1 MSKRY
6 PPAFN
11 VILFSIAV
19 LCILLNPISN
29 ILPWLPELIKGA
41 VNVAVYAIY
50 NFYNTAGEFIVNTYN
65 NYVIFTLH
73 IVIITLYGKQLFSK
87 DVKDKYQ
94 AAIKT
99 INESYNIVELN
110 KAMHTYEGIMAK
122 FYALS
127 ALTISLIV
135 ANIIVPNFYQ
145 FNILQFWGNYPSD
158 ATVIFV
164 ELLASTFLAL
174 LIIASVAAIGVI
186 YGIPN
191 MANTENR
198 AIQLAD

>member
-6 PPAFN
+6 PPVFN
-11 VILFSIAV
+11 VILFVIAV
-19 LCILLNPISN
+19 LGILLNPISN
-29 ILPWLPELIKGA
+29 MLPWLPEVIKDA
-41 VNVAVYAIY
+41 VNVAVYEIY
-50 NFYNTAGEFIVNTYN
+50 NFYNTAGKLIVNTYN
-65 NYVIFTLH
+65 NYAIFTLH
-73 IVIITLYGKQLFSK
+73 IVIIALYGKQLFSK

-94 AAIKT
+94 AALKT

-164 ELLASTFLAL
+164 ELLASTFLTL

>member
-6 PPAFN
+6 PPIFN

-29 ILPWLPELIKGA
+29 MLPWLPEVIKDA

-50 NFYNTAGEFIVNTYN
+50 NFYNTAGEFIINIYN

-73 IVIITLYGKQLFSK
+73 IVIIALYGKQLFSK

-94 AAIKT
+94 AALKT

>member
-6 PPAFN
+6 PPVFN
-11 VILFSIAV
+11 VILFVIAV
-19 LCILLNPISN
+19 LCILLNQISN
-29 ILPWLPELIKGA
+29 MLPWLPEVIKDA
-41 VNVAVYAIY
+41 VNVTVYAIY
-50 NFYNTAGEFIVNTYN
+50 NFYNTAGEFIINTYN

-73 IVIITLYGKQLFSK
+73 IVIIALYGKQLFSK

-94 AAIKT
+94 AALKT

>member
-19 LCILLNPISN
+19 LCILLNPTSN
-29 ILPWLPELIKGA
+29 MLQWLPELIKGA

-50 NFYNTAGEFIVNTYN
+50 NFYNTAGKFIANTYN
-65 NYVIFTLH
+65 NYAIFTLH
-73 IVIITLYGKQLFSK
+73 IVIIALYGKQLFSK

-94 AAIKT
+94 AALKT

-135 ANIIVPNFYQ
+135 ANIIIPNFYQ
-145 FNILQFWGNYPSD
+145 FKILQFWGNYPSD

-174 LIIASVAAIGVI
+174 LIIAVVAAIGII

>member
-1 MSKRY
+1 M
-6 PPAFN
+6 
-11 VILFSIAV
+11 
-19 LCILLNPISN
+19 
-29 ILPWLPELIKGA
+29 
-41 VNVAVYAIY
+41 
-50 NFYNTAGEFIVNTYN
+50 
-65 NYVIFTLH
+65 
-73 IVIITLYGKQLFSK
+73 FSK

-94 AAIKT
+94 AALKT

-145 FNILQFWGNYPSD
+145 FNILQFLGNYPSD

>member
-6 PPAFN
+6 PPVFN
-11 VILFSIAV
+11 VILFVIAV
-19 LCILLNPISN
+19 LGILLNPISN
-29 ILPWLPELIKGA
+29 MLPWLPEVIKDA

-73 IVIITLYGKQLFSK
+73 IVIIALYGKQLFSK
-87 DVKDKYQ
+87 DIKDKYYN
-94 AAIKT
+94 AIKT
-99 INESYNIVELN
+99 INESYNCTELN
-110 KAMHTYEGIMAK
+110 KAMHTYEGIMVK

-158 ATVIFV
+158 ATVIFL
-164 ELLASTFLAL
+164 ELFTSTFLTL
-174 LIIASVAAIGVI
+174 LIIAAISAIGVI

-191 MANTENR
+191 MVNTENR

>member
-1 MSKRY
+1 
-6 PPAFN
+6 
-11 VILFSIAV
+11 
-19 LCILLNPISN
+19 
-29 ILPWLPELIKGA
+29 
-41 VNVAVYAIY
+41 
-50 NFYNTAGEFIVNTYN
+50 
-65 NYVIFTLH
+65 
-73 IVIITLYGKQLFSK
+73 
-87 DVKDKYQ
+87 
-94 AAIKT
+94 
-99 INESYNIVELN
+99 
-110 KAMHTYEGIMAK
+110 MAK

-135 ANIIVPNFYQ
+135 TNIIVPNFYQ

-174 LIIASVAAIGVI
+174 LIIAVVAAIGVI

>member
-6 PPAFN
+6 PPIFN
-11 VILFSIAV
+11 VILFVVAV
-19 LCILLNPISN
+19 IFMLLNPIAN
-29 ILPWLPELIKGA
+29 MIPWLPEAIKDA
-41 VNVAVYAIY
+41 VNAAVYAIY
-50 NFYNTAGEFIVNTYN
+50 NFYNTAGKFIANTYN
-65 NYVIFTLH
+65 NYAIFTLH
-73 IVIITLYGKQLFSK
+73 IVIIALYGKQLFSK

-94 AAIKT
+94 AALKT

-135 ANIIVPNFYQ
+135 ANIIVSNFYQ

-186 YGIPN
+186 WGIPN
-191 MANTENR
+191 MANAENR
-198 AIQLAD
+198 AIQLSD

>member
-6 PPAFN
+6 PPVFN
-11 VILFSIAV
+11 VILFVIAV
-19 LCILLNPISN
+19 LGILLNPISN
-29 ILPWLPELIKGA
+29 MLPWLPEVIKDA

-50 NFYNTAGEFIVNTYN
+50 NFYNTAGEFIINIYN
-65 NYVIFTLH
+65 NYAIFTLH
-73 IVIITLYGKQLFSK
+73 IVIIALYGKQLFSK

-94 AAIKT
+94 AALKT

>member
-11 VILFSIAV
+11 VILFAIAV
-19 LCILLNPISN
+19 LCILLNPTSN
-29 ILPWLPELIKGA
+29 MLQWLPELIKDA

-65 NYVIFTLH
+65 NYAIFTLH

-87 DVKDKYQ
+87 DVKYKYQ
-94 AAIKT
+94 AALKT

-135 ANIIVPNFYQ
+135 TNIIVPNFYQ